1 MYQEKLLTIMNR
13 LRTIVKDCTN
23 AEDAMAQFAPLQEE
37 ALSLL
42 PAEDPQRYDVEATFL
57 EAAGDAWFKFK
68 DIANAEINYKKMVHT
83 AVEAYKKDPQKYDFR
98 LGFSYYKLAAFY
110 RALLGFN
117 QLLPSPKTLSE
128 KEQTVYQATEK
139 FYQNAIGC
147 TMENAKKGMVKILEF
162 HALCLSELLVF
173 YAAVG
178 NYDRAVSCGK
188 DSVKLEK
195 SLYEKYDDAAHSY
208 RLAGRMNNL
217 ATLYMFQK
225 EPQLAAETLED
236 AIFALEEH
244 QKEDPAAFG
253 LVLAKSYISL
263 ASCYHQCPEEKNLT
277 DDTYEKGLSCMLAA
291 NNASAGRFTN
301 DVLTSYIV
309 IGDHYKKTNRLDLA
323 RQRYGLALKL
333 ATILHAQTKN
343 PAYQTTIEHLKNAL

>member
-1 MYQEKLLTIMNR
+1 MNK

-23 AEDAMAQFAPLQEE
+23 GKDAITQLASLQEE
-37 ALSLL
+37 ALALL
-42 PAEDPQRYDVEATFL
+42 PAEDPQRYDIEATFL

-68 DIANAEINYKKMVHT
+68 DVANAEISYKKMVHT
-83 AVEAYKKDPQKYDFR
+83 AAEAYKKDPQKYDFR
-98 LGFSYYKLAAFY
+98 LGFAYYKLAAFY
-110 RALLGFN
+110 RTLLGCN
-117 QLLPSPKTLSE
+117 ELLPNPKTLSK

-162 HALCLSELLVF
+162 HALCLSELLIF

-217 ATLYMFQK
+217 ATLYMFKK

-244 QKEDPAAFG
+244 QKDDPAAFG

-263 ASCYHQCPEEKNLT
+263 ASCYYQCPDEKEQT
-277 DDTYEKGLSCMLAA
+277 DDTYEKGLACMLAA

-309 IGDHYKKTNRLDLA
+309 VGDHYKKTDRLDLA
-323 RQRYGLALKL
+323 RQRYSLALKL
-333 ATILHAQTKN
+333 ATVLHAQTKN
-343 PAYQTTIEHLKNAL
+343 PAYQSTIEHLKNQL